1 MLVIPTKK
9 YPYQMVLNPQKNLHD
24 ITLKSPLRH
33 HEIPIKS
40 PLGHKSPWNP
50 HGNLMKSPWNLRWIT
65 ISRHLIF
72 QEDPAMTEARE
83 TAGQQWVIFHGRI
96 IDSLF
101 FVHRDIVM
109 LDWLMMANIG

>member
-1 MLVIPTKK
+1 MEISW
-9 YPYQMVLNPQKNLHD
+9 NPREISVD
-24 ITLKSPLRH
+24 SPLVV
-33 HEIPIKS
+33 
-40 PLGHKSPWNP
+40 
-50 HGNLMKSPWNLRWIT
+50 T

>member
-1 MLVIPTKK
+1 MEISW
-9 YPYQMVLNPQKNLHD
+9 NPRE
-24 ITLKSPLRH
+24 ISVESPLFV
-33 HEIPIKS
+33 
-40 PLGHKSPWNP
+40 
-50 HGNLMKSPWNLRWIT
+50 T

>member
-1 MLVIPTKK
+1 
-9 YPYQMVLNPQKNLHD
+9 
-24 ITLKSPLRH
+24 
-33 HEIPIKS
+33 
-40 PLGHKSPWNP
+40 
-50 HGNLMKSPWNLRWIT
+50 
-65 ISRHLIF
+65 
-72 QEDPAMTEARE
+72 MTEARE